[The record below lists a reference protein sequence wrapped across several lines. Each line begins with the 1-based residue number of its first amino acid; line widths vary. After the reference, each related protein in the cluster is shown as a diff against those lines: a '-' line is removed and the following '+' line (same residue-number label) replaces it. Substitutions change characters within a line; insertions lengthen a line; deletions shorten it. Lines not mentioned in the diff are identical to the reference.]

1 MSTGFRVRWTLEERS
16 HIRNESI
23 ELFCS
28 GSWRTTLFDA
38 ILKVVSELPES
49 RRRKITGSMQVFW
62 VHPAYDLKE
71 SAPKATRETSDV
83 LAVFFLPKYRQVD
96 GGASIAEYISH
107 PFTKRIGYDAWMR
120 DVCQPR
126 RAVATTEKTDCSDDS
141 AYRCLDYGVET
152 NGATSMRDESIHES
166 YGVRDSDGSLPTPSS
181 ESSGFDN
188 AETDAEFD
196 YIDVR
201 VKIPKS
207 ENTDVGAKLDQLL
220 EAVLESN
227 AIAKRSVE
235 LLEALPDKL
244 SAAISTLSL
253 NRVHPIDAV
262 NSRSSDKS
270 VAYSDTGYEPS
281 VTVETAKLKKP
292 DILIVGLLPQQAQE
306 IRSSFG
312 EVFDLRFLE
321 SHSSNVDQL
330 AKNADQIYGN
340 TKFMKH
346 AMDGVLRKIGENR
359 YIRFSGSTSKLKGLL
374 RRHNSAYLGLEL

>member
-1 MSTGFRVRWTLEERS
+1 
-16 HIRNESI
+16 
-23 ELFCS
+23 
-28 GSWRTTLFDA
+28 
-38 ILKVVSELPES
+38 
-49 RRRKITGSMQVFW
+49 
-62 VHPAYDLKE
+62 
-71 SAPKATRETSDV
+71 
-83 LAVFFLPKYRQVD
+83 
-96 GGASIAEYISH
+96 
-107 PFTKRIGYDAWMR
+107 
-120 DVCQPR
+120 
-126 RAVATTEKTDCSDDS
+126 
-141 AYRCLDYGVET
+141 
-152 NGATSMRDESIHES
+152 MRDESSLVS
-166 YGVRDSDGSLPTPSS
+166 YGVRYSEGSFPTPSS

-244 SAAISTLSL
+244 SAAISQLSL
-253 NRVHPIDAV
+253 NIVPPIDAI

-270 VAYSDTGYEPS
+270 VAYSDTRYEPS

-346 AMDGVLRKIGENR
+346 AMDGMLRKIGENR